1 MKLSSKE
8 RIFDSL
14 FMHGGEHGIEAYRKA
29 VEAVVHI
36 LSDEWKRDADP
47 YSGNMPRE
55 LHDLIKKTCSFRESG
70 EPLERVLEQ
79 LKEVCLPHRIRV
91 EHPKCIAHLHCPPVI
106 PAVAAEMLISVM
118 NLSMDSFDQ
127 SGAASLIEEEMVQW
141 LCRKFHYGMEAD
153 GTFTSGGTQSNHMGL
168 LLARDAYCEK
178 RWNWNVQ
185 KDGLPPEAD
194 RLRILCSKDAHFT
207 VKRSASQLGL
217 GERAVVLVDTDE
229 NKRMCLFDLQKKTDM
244 LKDSG
249 LYPFALVA
257 TCGTTDF
264 GSIDPLSE
272 LADAAGR
279 SGLWLHVDAAYGGA
293 LIMSK
298 MRRDKLAGIER
309 ADSVSVD
316 FHKLFYQPVSCG
328 AFLVKDRRHFR
339 FIDHHAAY
347 LNPEEDEADGLVHL
361 VNKSLQTTRRFDA
374 LKLLISLRV
383 LGEDAFAEMIDGTFG
398 LAEAAAQRIA
408 ANDHFELL
416 NPPPELNAVVFR
428 YLAGDDDEESDDVN
442 KYVHRE
448 LFQTGRAVIAKTTA
462 DGKTYLKFTLL
473 NPRTALYDI
482 EDVLCEIEKLAGLYL
497 KSRRVK

>member
-8 RIFDSL
+8 RTFDSL
-14 FMHGGEHGIEAYRKA
+14 FMHGGEQGIEAYRKA

-47 YSGNMPRE
+47 YSGNMPPE

-70 EPLERVLEQ
+70 EQLERVLEQ

-141 LCRKFHYGMEAD
+141 LCRKFHYGKEAD

-229 NKRMCLFDLQKKTDM
+229 NKRMCLFDLQKK
-244 LKDSG
+244 K
-249 LYPFALVA
+249 
-257 TCGTTDF
+257 TC
-264 GSIDPLSE
+264 
-272 LADAAGR
+272 
-279 SGLWLHVDAAYGGA
+279 
-293 LIMSK
+293 
-298 MRRDKLAGIER
+298 
-309 ADSVSVD
+309 
-316 FHKLFYQPVSCG
+316 
-328 AFLVKDRRHFR
+328 
-339 FIDHHAAY
+339 
-347 LNPEEDEADGLVHL
+347 
-361 VNKSLQTTRRFDA
+361 
-374 LKLLISLRV
+374 
-383 LGEDAFAEMIDGTFG
+383 
-398 LAEAAAQRIA
+398 
-408 ANDHFELL
+408 
-416 NPPPELNAVVFR
+416 
-428 YLAGDDDEESDDVN
+428 
-442 KYVHRE
+442 
-448 LFQTGRAVIAKTTA
+448 
-462 DGKTYLKFTLL
+462 
-473 NPRTALYDI
+473 
-482 EDVLCEIEKLAGLYL
+482 
-497 KSRRVK
+497 